1 MYKLGDVERLLG
13 LPRSTL
19 QALVRAGFVTPA
31 RGARNAQMF
40 SFQDLIVF
48 RTAQSLVKA
57 GVPQRNIARAMK
69 KLRGRSASGQYS
81 LEFGGAPAARTL
93 GARPAMPEPMPED
106 TLEERINRGLGL
118 HEAGRLQEAADVY
131 RSAIESGSEDPVLLF
146 NLAVLLEDM
155 GRPEDAVIAYR
166 AALKSDPRDADTHYN
181 LALLYES
188 LGQPR
193 DALRHMAQYR
203 RLTTGRR

>member
-1 MYKLGDVERLLG
+1 LYKLGDVERLLG

-19 QALVRAGFVTPA
+19 QALVRAGFVTPT
-31 RGARNAQMF
+31 RGARNAQLF

-48 RTAQSLVKA
+48 RTAQSLARA
-57 GVPQRNIARAMK
+57 GVPPRSIARAMK

-93 GARPAMPEPMPED
+93 GARPAPKPLPPE
-106 TLEERINRGLGL
+106 TVEERINHGLAL
-118 HEAGRLQEAADVY
+118 HEAGRLEEAAEVY

-146 NLAVLLEDM
+146 NLGVLLEDM

-166 AALKSDPRDADTHYN
+166 ASLNADPRDADCHFN
-181 LALLYES
+181 LALLYEY
-188 LGQPR
+188 LGKPK
-193 DALRHMAQYR
+193 DAIRHMAQYR
-203 RLTTGRR
+203 RLTSARK